1 MKTPLWTLLLL
12 SLGAPARGDCQ
23 RDCVS
28 CGLLLPE
35 HQAFSTLVCLLECE
49 AQMSSAL
56 TWDLCQATVSQ
67 MPVSRQ
73 LHEGAMTNRDDYSG
87 PMSLEEGEE
96 EEINQEEEQ
105 QQEQQQQPGAAI
117 ETRAA
122 EWFRSALE
130 AEQVRDALVD
140 EEEDEERGRER
151 DGKASPDRQG
161 VSGSDLE
168 AAGLHLAKRFGGFI
182 KGRHSYRKLVG
193 RDLAAGAAAAAG
205 GPGAEEEEGR
215 PLQKRYGGFIGIRK
229 SARKWNSQKR
239 VSQLLRQYLSL
250 TGRPGRFNNL
260 SAPGLRRPID
270 L

>member
-12 SLGAPARGDCQ
+12 SLSAPVRGDCH

-49 AQMSSAL
+49 AQMSPAL

-67 MPVSRQ
+67 MPASRQ
-73 LHEGAMTNRDDYSG
+73 LHEGAMTNRDDYGG

-105 QQEQQQQPGAAI
+105 QQEQQQQPAMEA
-117 ETRAA
+117 RAA

-130 AEQVRDALVD
+130 AEQVRDALVN
-140 EEEDEERGRER
+140 EEEDEERDR

-161 VSGSDLE
+161 VAGSDLE
-168 AAGLHLAKRFGGFI
+168 AASLHLAKRFGGFI

-193 RDLAAGAAAAAG
+193 RDLPAPLSPEAD
-205 GPGAEEEEGR
+205 GR
-215 PLQKRYGGFIGIRK
+215 SLQKRYGGFIGIRK